1 MYNVNHIIPFL
12 NSRYLSKS
20 SLPEKCLYSE
30 LFWPVFPRILTEY
43 TEIFRIPYLLVFSP
57 NAEIADQNNSKYRHV
72 LRSSCLSLI
81 SDFQRATYDVFKI
94 FLILTILY
102 RIKCIDR
109 NDKHS
114 FYKSLFA
121 SCGVGC
127 VQLFIICW
135 LCSRCTCFSICLVT
149 YFT

>member
-12 NSRYLSKS
+12 NSLYLSKS
-20 SLPEKCLYSE
+20 SLREKCSYSE
-30 LFWPVFPRILTEY
+30 LFWPVFSYIQTEY
-43 TEIFRIPYLLVFSP
+43 AEIFRIPYLFVFSP
-57 NAEIADQNNSKYRHV
+57 NAEIADQNNSKYRHF
-72 LRSSCLSLI
+72 LRSSCFSLI
-81 SDFQRATYDVFKI
+81 SDFQRATYDVFKV

-109 NDKHS
+109 NDEYS
-114 FYKSLFA
+114 FNKSLFA

-127 VQLFIICW
+127 VQLFMICW